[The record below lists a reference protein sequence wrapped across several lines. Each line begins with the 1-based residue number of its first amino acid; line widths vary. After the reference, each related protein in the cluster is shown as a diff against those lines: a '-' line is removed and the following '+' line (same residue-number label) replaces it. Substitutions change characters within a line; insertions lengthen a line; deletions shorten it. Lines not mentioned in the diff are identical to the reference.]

1 MPKDSEE
8 DSEKKLTK
16 LQKAL
21 LLEIAGKDGV
31 KIGQYLLNNPNE
43 VTDEELADKTQIKL
57 NLVRKILYKLNEN
70 KLAKFRRVRD
80 KKSGWFIYYWGQ
92 DFDRIVELVTVKQR
106 KVLKKLQARLEF
118 EQGNM
123 FFVCSQKCNDERYSF
138 DEAVELTFTCP
149 NCRGKLE
156 FQQNEEIKNLL
167 EQKIEALKTEIVK
180 Q

>member
-1 MPKDSEE
+1 MPKDEE
-8 DSEKKLTK
+8 DSDKKLNK

-21 LLEIAGKDGV
+21 LLEIAGKDGM
-31 KIGQYLLNNPNE
+31 KIGQYLFQNSVE
-43 VTDEELADKTQIKL
+43 VTDEELADKTAIKL

-80 KKSGWFIYYWGQ
+80 KKSGWFIYYWSH
-92 DFDRIVELVTVKQR
+92 DFDRIVELVTMKQR
-106 KVLKKLQARLEF
+106 KVLRKLQSRLDF
-118 EQGNM
+118 EQENM

-138 DEAVELTFTCP
+138 DEAVELTFACP

-156 FQQNEEIKNLL
+156 FQQNEPIKNLL
-167 EQKIEALKTEIVK
+167 KQKIEALKAEIVK

>member
-1 MPKDSEE
+1 M

-16 LQKAL
+16 LQKD
-21 LLEIAGKDGV
+21 LLEELAGKEGV
-31 KIGQYLLNNPNE
+31 KIGEYLLNNPNE

-80 KKSGWFIYYWGQ
+80 KKSGWFIYYWTQ
-92 DFDRIVELVTVKQR
+92 DFDHIVDLVTIKQR

-118 EQGNM
+118 ERENM
-123 FFVCSQKCNDERYSF
+123 FFVCVQHCNDERYSF

-156 FQQNEEIKNLL
+156 FQHNEEIKNLL
-167 EQKIEALKTEIVK
+167 EQKIEALKAEIMK
-180 Q
+180 R